1 MTPEEI
7 KNLERQR
14 ESEEECCDKIKA
26 CIGLSILIFLCV
38 YLICLITMIVIQRL
52 EGNI

>member
-7 KNLERQR
+7 KSLERQR
-14 ESEEECCDKIKA
+14 ELEEECCGKIKT
-26 CIGLSILIFLCV
+26 CIGISILILLCV

>member
-7 KNLERQR
+7 KSLERQR
-14 ESEEECCDKIKA
+14 ELEEECCDKIKT
-26 CIGLSILIFLCV
+26 CIGISILILLCV
-38 YLICLITMIVIQRL
+38 YLICLIIMIVIQRL